1 MKKIY
6 LSFALM
12 LCGLFQNITAQWA
25 LTGNAPTAAQFFGT
39 TGAQDVR
46 FRTNNAQRMVLL
58 GTGNVGFLG
67 LGIATPT
74 SFLHLNTTATGDL
87 FRTDGPTA
95 SINRWQLFT
104 GGTERFRLYS
114 DAGTSPFMAMRSL
127 SNGLRFETGGSDIRM
142 RINGTQTSLIN
153 GFTVNNSGFTC
164 LVNNQN
170 FWTTSVAAPYSLLHL
185 AGSGTNGQELGYRPW
200 MVDGITFTGNSDMS
214 FIGPRSIAP
223 DITEFAVVWSDN
235 TSGVT
240 GPDDFVVRFT
250 NGDGTAS
257 SGPASNEGLELMRF
271 AAENDG
277 RVGIGDEFGTA
288 INARP
293 ERRLHVHDPGT
304 NNLSDAQF
312 RISQNITS
320 VYADFRATA
329 QGNLYLNMTGAQQ
342 RVGIE
347 EQNPIERF
355 SKINSKC

>member
-142 RINGTQTSLIN
+142 RS
-153 GFTVNNSGFTC
+153 FSH
-164 LVNNQN
+164 
-170 FWTTSVAAPYSLLHL
+170 LH
-185 AGSGTNGQELGYRPW
+185 ST
-200 MVDGITFTGNSDMS
+200 
-214 FIGPRSIAP
+214 
-223 DITEFAVVWSDN
+223 
-235 TSGVT
+235 
-240 GPDDFVVRFT
+240 
-250 NGDGTAS
+250 
-257 SGPASNEGLELMRF
+257 
-271 AAENDG
+271 
-277 RVGIGDEFGTA
+277 
-288 INARP
+288 
-293 ERRLHVHDPGT
+293 
-304 NNLSDAQF
+304 
-312 RISQNITS
+312 
-320 VYADFRATA
+320 
-329 QGNLYLNMTGAQQ
+329 
-342 RVGIE
+342 
-347 EQNPIERF
+347 
-355 SKINSKC
+355 KCA